1 MKAFKHLSSCLVAF
15 ALLGFASVASGAEDR
30 YPSRPIRL
38 VVPWP
43 AGGTVD
49 IVGRFLAERMTERL
63 KTTVVVENKPGATG
77 QIGSQAVANAAPDGY
92 TLLIMSATV
101 HTVSPNLAK
110 SFPFDPVE
118 SFSLISELV
127 SFPYVMVVS
136 AKSPYNSV
144 ADLVKDA
151 RQNPGKV
158 SYGSFGIGSGPFLIS
173 ELFASTTGTQ
183 LLHVPYKGA
192 GPALTDL
199 NAGEISFFID
209 SLPSP
214 LGQIRGGKL
223 RALSV
228 TTRERSATVPDVPTM
243 DESGLPGFDAG
254 SWHMIV
260 APKDT
265 PEAIVNKLRNEFNTI
280 IGMPEVRQQL
290 LNVGLVGVS
299 NSPDS
304 AELRKFAESETV
316 RWTKIVKQSGL
327 AGTE

>member
-1 MKAFKHLSSCLVAF
+1 MKAFKRLSACVMAVALVAV
-15 ALLGFASVASGAEDR
+15 ASVASGAQDH

-101 HTVSPNLAK
+101 HTVSPNLTK

-136 AKSPYNSV
+136 AKSPYQSV

-151 RQNPGKV
+151 RQHPGKV
-158 SYGSFGIGSGPFLIS
+158 SYGSFGMGSGPFLIS

-192 GPALTDL
+192 VALNDVI
-199 NAGEISFFID
+199 AGDAVQCMFATM
-209 SLPSP
+209 PSVV
-214 LGQIRGGKL
+214 QHVRAGKL
-223 RALSV
+223 R
-228 TTRERSATVPDVPTM
+228 
-243 DESGLPGFDAG
+243 
-254 SWHMIV
+254 
-260 APKDT
+260 
-265 PEAIVNKLRNEFNTI
+265 
-280 IGMPEVRQQL
+280 
-290 LNVGLVGVS
+290 
-299 NSPDS
+299 
-304 AELRKFAESETV
+304 
-316 RWTKIVKQSGL
+316 GL
-327 AGTE
+327 APNWVIYDELMP

>member
-1 MKAFKHLSSCLVAF
+1 MKTIQRWICCVALAAVQAVLVPVAF
-15 ALLGFASVASGAEDR
+15 AADDA

-49 IVGRFLAERMTERL
+49 IVARFLAERMTEKL
-63 KTTVVVENKPGATG
+63 KATVVVENKPGATG

-101 HTVSPNLAK
+101 HTVSPNLTK

-118 SFSLISELV
+118 SFSLISDLV

-136 AKSPYNSV
+136 AKSPYKSV
-144 ADLVKDA
+144 SDLVQDA

-158 SYGSFGIGSGPFLIS
+158 SYGSFGRGSGPFLIS
-173 ELFASTTGTQ
+173 ELFASTTGTK

-228 TTRERSATVPDVPTM
+228 TTRERSAIVPDVPTM
-243 DESGLPGFDAG
+243 GETIAGFEAIAWIGLCAPARTPAE
-254 SWHMIV
+254 IV
-260 APKDT
+260 ATLHKAVV
-265 PEAIVNKLRNEFNTI
+265 EI
-280 IGMPEVRQQL
+280 
-290 LNVGLVGVS
+290 
-299 NSPDS
+299 S
-304 AELRKFAESETV
+304 AEPEYAARLREIGLEPSPSASPAQFRQFVLDQKQYWADFIRKANIPLAE
-316 RWTKIVKQSGL
+316 
-327 AGTE
+327 

>member
-1 MKAFKHLSSCLVAF
+1 MKAFKRLSACVMAVALVAV
-15 ALLGFASVASGAEDR
+15 ASVASGAQDH

-101 HTVSPNLAK
+101 HTVSPNLTK

-136 AKSPYNSV
+136 AKSPYQSV

-151 RQNPGKV
+151 RQHPGKV
-158 SYGSFGIGSGPFLIS
+158 SYGSFGMGSGPFLIS

-228 TTRERSATVPDVPTM
+228 TTKERSATVPDVPTM
-243 DESGLPGFDAG
+243 GETIAGF
-254 SWHMIV
+254 
-260 APKDT
+260 
-265 PEAIVNKLRNEFNTI
+265 EAIAWIGLCAPAHTPPEI
-280 IGMPEVRQQL
+280 IDALHKAVVEI
-290 LNVGLVGVS
+290 
-299 NSPDS
+299 S
-304 AELRKFAESETV
+304 AEPEYGARLREIGLEPAASQSPAQFKAFVVDQKKYWGDFISKANIPLAE
-316 RWTKIVKQSGL
+316 
-327 AGTE
+327 

>member
-1 MKAFKHLSSCLVAF
+1 MKAFKHLSSYLVAF
-15 ALLGFASVASGAEDR
+15 ALMGVASVASSAEDR

-110 SFPFDPVE
+110 SFPFDPVA

-228 TTRERSATVPDVPTM
+228 TTKERSATVPDVPTM
-243 DESGLPGFDAG
+243 GETIAGF
-254 SWHMIV
+254 
-260 APKDT
+260 
-265 PEAIVNKLRNEFNTI
+265 EAIAWIGLCAPAHTPPEI
-280 IGMPEVRQQL
+280 IDALHKAVVEI
-290 LNVGLVGVS
+290 
-299 NSPDS
+299 S
-304 AELRKFAESETV
+304 AEPAYGARLRDIGLEPAASQSPAQFKAFV
-316 RWTKIVKQSGL
+316 VDQKQYWADFIRKANIPL
-327 AGTE
+327 AD

>member
-1 MKAFKHLSSCLVAF
+1 MEVFKRFSTCLMAF
-15 ALLGFASVASGAEDR
+15 ALLGFASAASSAEDH

-49 IVGRFLAERMTERL
+49 IVARFLAERMTERL

-101 HTVSPNLAK
+101 HTISPNLTK

-228 TTRERSATVPDVPTM
+228 TTKERSATVPDVPTM
-243 DESGLPGFDAG
+243 GETIAGF
-254 SWHMIV
+254 
-260 APKDT
+260 
-265 PEAIVNKLRNEFNTI
+265 EAIAWIGLCAPAHTPPEI
-280 IGMPEVRQQL
+280 IDALHKAVVEI
-290 LNVGLVGVS
+290 
-299 NSPDS
+299 S
-304 AELRKFAESETV
+304 AEPDYSARLRE
-316 RWTKIVKQSGL
+316 IGL
-327 AGTE
+327 EPAASKSPAQFKTFVLDQKKYWGDFIRKANIPLAD

>member
-1 MKAFKHLSSCLVAF
+1 MRAFLRFSSCLMAFVLLGLAPVAF
-15 ALLGFASVASGAEDR
+15 GAEER

-243 DESGLPGFDAG
+243 GETIAGF
-254 SWHMIV
+254 
-260 APKDT
+260 
-265 PEAIVNKLRNEFNTI
+265 EAIAWIGLCAPAHTPPEI
-280 IGMPEVRQQL
+280 IDALHKAV
-290 LNVGLVGVS
+290 VGI
-299 NSPDS
+299 S
-304 AELRKFAESETV
+304 AERDYGARLRDIGLEPAASKSPAQFKAFVLDQKQYWADFIRKANIPLAE
-316 RWTKIVKQSGL
+316 
-327 AGTE
+327 